1 MITLIGYA
9 VVLVLVI
16 AGVFAIINKWNERT
30 SNNSNNN
37 SPLSG
42 LSENE
47 LIKKF
52 NGLADLLGSSKKR
65 DVDTIAE
72 ELKAV
77 LKEYKCRKIE
87 QFVESEQL
95 LTKNKSHLK
104 EEMDKL
110 DIQAHKLES
119 DAKALATNKESLS
132 QEDLESGALIMAQIS
147 ETKKLKDQLQ
157 KTYDE
162 NDKRFNQVEKQVKTF
177 NVRYTLKETSISNM
191 IVMAKTSKNISTVD
205 LKLNDLIS
213 EFKDKVQDAEIEYNV
228 KSQINGTTDETENP
242 IEFDVNKDKYIE
254 EFKNF
259 VSK

>member
-9 VVLVLVI
+9 VVLVCVVC
-16 AGVFAIINKWNERT
+16 GVFAVIRKFNIANKAEGVD
-30 SNNSNNN
+30 

-77 LKEYKCRKIE
+77 LKEYKCRKVE

-95 LTKNKSHLK
+95 LTKNKNHLK

-110 DIQAHKLES
+110 DLQAQKLEA
-119 DAKALATNKESLS
+119 DAKAIASNKDNLS
-132 QEDLESGALIMAQIS
+132 QEDLECGALIMAQIS
-147 ETKKLKDQLQ
+147 ETKKLRDQLQ
-157 KTYDE
+157 NTYEE
-162 NDKRFNQVEKQVKTF
+162 NDKRFNAVEKQVKTF

-191 IVMAKTSKNISTVD
+191 IVMAKTSKSISTVD

-228 KSQINGTTDETENP
+228 KSQINGNTEENDNP
-242 IEFDVNKDKYIE
+242 VEFDLNKDKFIE

-259 VSK
+259 VKK